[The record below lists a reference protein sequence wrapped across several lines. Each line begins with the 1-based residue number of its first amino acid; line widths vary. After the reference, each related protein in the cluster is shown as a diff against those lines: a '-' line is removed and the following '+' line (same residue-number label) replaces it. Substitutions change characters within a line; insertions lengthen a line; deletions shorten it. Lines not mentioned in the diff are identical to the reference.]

1 MARVVPN
8 ALDVGPRTASLNAL
22 GLPAEALAKAGTTRA
37 TMKAALLGLTHPH
50 ASVLLATL
58 DYLPEISA
66 VCLWDPSPVGTH
78 PPLVGRKVVQVTDD
92 LNAVLD
98 QTDLIFAVVAVPTDQ
113 AAAVE
118 ARVLAAGKHLLA
130 EKPAGMSSAEI
141 ARLAQTAARQGLIA
155 SVLYPRRF
163 HPCMLAAREL
173 LQTGEL
179 GTLLTA
185 EARFLATQVQFR
197 SPDSWLFRRRESG
210 GGILLWLGCHCLDL
224 LQHVTGD
231 EIAMVGA
238 QLAIRSG
245 EPIDVEDTAA
255 LTLRFR
261 SGAVGTLLAG
271 YTLAYSG
278 SGYLN
283 RTGYDSYLGI
293 NCLHGRVVWPDLND
307 RLIVESP
314 PPAGGSALRELACP
328 VPSSPAYAGAP
339 GEAFFRQ
346 FLAALA
352 GQGSPPTTLA
362 DAVRTARLVEAAELS
377 SRSGQFV
384 SV

>member
-1 MARVVPN
+1 LPPTRF
-8 ALDVGPRTASLNAL
+8 DVLPRTASLNAL
-22 GLPAEALAKAGTTRA
+22 GATRS
-37 TMKAALLGLTHPH
+37 TMKASLLGLTHPH

-58 DYLPEISA
+58 EFLPEISA
-66 VCLWDPSPVGTH
+66 ISLWDSAPVGTY

-92 LNAVLD
+92 LAAVLD
-98 QTDLIFAVVAVPTDQ
+98 QPDLVFAVVALPTDQ

-141 ARLAQTAARQGLIA
+141 AQLARTAAQRGLIA

-197 SPDSWLFRRRESG
+197 TPDSWLFRRRESG

-231 EIAMVGA
+231 EIALVGA

-261 SGAVGTLLAG
+261 SGAVGTFMAG

-278 SGYLN
+278 AGYLN

-293 NCLHGRVVWPDLND
+293 NCQHGRVVWPDLND

-314 PPAGGSALRELACP
+314 PSAGGSALREVTCP
-328 VPSSPAYAGAP
+328 IPASPAYAGAA
-339 GEAFFRQ
+339 GEGFFRQ

-352 GQGSPPTTLA
+352 GQGPPPTTLT

-377 SRSGQFV
+377 SRSGRFV
-384 SV
+384 AV